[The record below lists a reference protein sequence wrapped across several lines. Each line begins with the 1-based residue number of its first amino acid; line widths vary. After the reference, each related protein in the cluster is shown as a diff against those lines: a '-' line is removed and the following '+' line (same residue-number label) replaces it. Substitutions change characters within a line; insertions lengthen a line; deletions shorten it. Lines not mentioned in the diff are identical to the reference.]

1 MTSPV
6 TFAVQDLD
14 ARILE
19 ELRLDGRIGRNELA
33 AKLEV
38 SRPTVSKRLN
48 AMLESGRVRVVGI
61 VHPST
66 IGLDALGHVAIA
78 VDQPVRQ
85 VAARIAALHDVPY
98 VSLTSGGYPLIAE
111 IRTAGAA
118 RLASSLERIRGID
131 GVRETNTLVYS
142 DLIVD
147 IGRPDKVPATRLD
160 HLDVRLLGVLQD
172 DGRASYTELAEAT
185 GTSPGTARLRVMR
198 LIDDGVLRIG
208 ALVGAGQHESG
219 VAVGFGVRATGR
231 MSDLSSTIAEIPGVR
246 FLASTIG
253 RFDLLGTVHATR
265 LEDVVASLDT
275 VRALRSVLD
284 VDSWVHLHTV
294 KERYNNVPALSTI
307 REEQS

>member
-14 ARILE
+14 SRIVE
-19 ELRLDGRIGRNELA
+19 ELRRDGRIGRNELA
-33 AKLEV
+33 AKLNV

-48 AMLESGRVRVVGI
+48 ALLESGRVHVVGI

-85 VAARIAALHDVPY
+85 VAARIATLHDVPY
-98 VSLTSGGYPLIAE
+98 VSLVSGRYPLIAE
-111 IRTAGAA
+111 VRTVGAA
-118 RLASSLERIRGID
+118 RLASSLERIRCID

-147 IGRPDKVPATRLD
+147 IGRPDKVAATRLD
-160 HLDVRLLGVLQD
+160 PLDVRLLGVLQD
-172 DGRASYTELAEAT
+172 DGRASYSVLAEEA
-185 GTSPGTARLRVMR
+185 GTSPGTARIRVKR

-208 ALVGAGQHESG
+208 ALTGAGQSESE

-231 MSDLSSTIAEIPGVR
+231 AADLGALISEMPGVR
-246 FLASTIG
+246 FLAATIG
-253 RFDLLGTVHATR
+253 RYDLLGTVHATR
-265 LEDVVASLDT
+265 LEDVVPSLDA
-275 VRALRSVLD
+275 VRALRSVLE
-284 VDSWVHLHTV
+284 VDSWVHLNTV
-294 KERYNNVPALSTI
+294 KERYNNMPALSTI
-307 REEQS
+307 RGEQS